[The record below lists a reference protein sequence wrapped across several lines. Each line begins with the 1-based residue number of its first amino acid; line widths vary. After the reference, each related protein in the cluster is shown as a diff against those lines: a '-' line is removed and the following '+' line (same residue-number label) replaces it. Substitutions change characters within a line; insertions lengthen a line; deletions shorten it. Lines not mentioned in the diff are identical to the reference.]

1 MTEHVTDELAAYA
14 EDQLEPASRRRV
26 ERHLQG
32 CDACHTELATIRQ
45 GIALASHLER
55 DTMPADVDARIRQ
68 AIAGAGLPAA
78 SSRAAR
84 GVRWWQS
91 AAAAVLVLG
100 GIGLYWHV
108 NRPWVQ
114 LHAAS
119 DSATAFERDG
129 RALHDRLRAG
139 TAQLSYTSADEHA
152 LWQWLASQR
161 APVTSMRA
169 ERPVAERAQFVAI
182 GATVQTLGAAT
193 ASVLAYRIDG
203 RAVTLALAESEAVPD
218 APAAGWWTKRV
229 MHRRDANGTNT
240 LTWTVGGG
248 TYVMVAEL
256 DGSGQRACL
265 ICHVTPRFRQRL
277 QGLHSPQ

>member
-14 EDQLEPASRRRV
+14 EDQLEPARRRQV
-26 ERHLQG
+26 ETHLQG
-32 CDACHTELATIRQ
+32 CDVCRAELARIRQ
-45 GIALASHLER
+45 GITLASHLER

-68 AIAGAGLPAA
+68 AIAEARVPAT
-78 SSRAAR
+78 SPRAAR
-84 GVRWWQS
+84 GIRWWQS

-100 GIGLYWHV
+100 AVGLYWHV

-119 DSATAFERDG
+119 DSATTFERDG

-139 TAQLSYTSADEHA
+139 TAQLSFTSADEQA
-152 LWQWLASQR
+152 LWHWLASQG

-182 GATVQTLGAAT
+182 GATVQALGAAK
-193 ASVLAYRIDG
+193 ASVLEYRIDG
-203 RAVTLALAESEAVPD
+203 RAVTLALAESKAVPD

-229 MHRRDANGTNT
+229 MHRRDATGINT

-248 TYVMVAEL
+248 TYVMVSEL

-265 ICHVTPRFRQRL
+265 ICHVTSSFRQRL
-277 QGLHSPQ
+277 QGLSSP